1 MANTK
6 APFNALKKLSLK
18 KRMDVAKDGNLGS
31 TLLNSLTPTE
41 FAMLFPKY
49 YQKMLPDVGGFRL
62 ALTRK
67 SQQQQEG
74 YLKSLER
81 EIVTLGGSSKS
92 MEEFRRKY
100 IEESSRGGRAA
111 PRVPQLSEQ
120 QSKAF
125 EAVQKGAI
133 DVDSEFGRVFS
144 GLTKDKLAS
153 VGIERYTQDG
163 KSYYRYVQ
171 PDVSAEEAKRRLK
184 TGASGGSLAQNQGIA
199 YQAAINEGL
208 SPSAARALVAN
219 MSRESLANPSN
230 FKEDHNSRGEFVH
243 MQRGIVAWDDVR
255 SERIKKNFGKYPN
268 EMSVA
273 EQTRV
278 AIWEMKT
285 YRGEFPGVWDTMN
298 NPDASPEDKVAALV
312 SHYEKPAHPET
323 EIRERSK
330 LLAGINTQG
339 LAVKPEGPN
348 GEYSDTQISKMMEQ
362 LRSEKN
368 AARRQQLANILAD
381 AGAIPS
387 ASAGGTVQVAGVSM
401 KGGWIQPIDEG
412 AYKAENFRE
421 CATLSKAFNPEIGA
435 ASGWKVKRD
444 DAAIQPGV
452 VVATSKYNDASG
464 GAPKQGYHTGVALTS
479 PDANGN
485 FKILDQS
492 AGHQPKVTIVNVNNY
507 NYGGRRSDIQGNYW
521 GIINGNTKRSM
532 AAVKYAYN
540 IADDETR
547 SQLAATIKGAETGAI
562 PERNL
567 AETKPDQL
575 HQEISAPKEVIE
587 KVVTEAPAP
596 NREEVVKEQAKA
608 QPAAARY
615 RFDEKAFVAE
625 VRAKETGAFLVSDDY
640 ILDELRK
647 GFRETPGVTYKDG
660 VLTVSDPNSPVIQ
673 KVLADMKEH
682 NFDSTKFMNQIK
694 EEKKPEKKPEVKPVE
709 QKHVVHEQPKAADQ
723 HQHTP
728 EKSATATEQPKQENS
743 PKVEPA
749 EHKKVPGAADGG
761 SFFAPDG
768 VMPFNL
774 AKGDDTLAINPR
786 TGENMFSYGSNE
798 SISYNPN
805 TNKVNIAP
813 AGRERDVPGPQM
825 DMPDY
830 SKDISD
836 LSGRL
841 DKMMEVLRDKGDKP
855 VQVRPSPEP
864 VNDTPNL
871 IQNLMETNRTPYQ
884 TPSFL
889 RAMAR
894 ANGKSDYGD
903 DIKGHYSHGNTH

>member
-6 APFNALKKLSLK
+6 APFKALKKLSLK
-18 KRMDVAKDGNLGS
+18 KRMNVVQDQNLGP

-49 YQKMLPDVGGFRL
+49 YQKALPDVGGFRL
-62 ALTRK
+62 ALTKK

-74 YLKSLER
+74 FLKSLEQ

-92 MEEFRRKY
+92 MEEFRRNY
-100 IEESSRGGRAA
+100 SQEVSRRGKAA
-111 PRVPQLSEQ
+111 PRIPQLSEQ

-133 DVDSEFGRVFS
+133 DVDSDFGRVFA

-153 VGIERYTQDG
+153 VGVERYTQDG

-171 PDVSAEEAKRRLK
+171 PDVSVDEAKQRLK
-184 TGASGGSLAQNQGIA
+184 TGAGWSGGRFTASNYAAVLRQAGFQEKDVALMTAVGI
-199 YQAAINEGL
+199 QESNHNVRAANDK
-208 SPSAARALVAN
+208 
-219 MSRESLANPSN
+219 NPN
-230 FKEDHNSRGEFVH
+230 
-243 MQRGIVAWDDVR
+243 
-255 SERIKKNFGKYPN
+255 
-268 EMSVA
+268 
-273 EQTRV
+273 
-278 AIWEMKT
+278 
-285 YRGEFPGVWDTMN
+285 
-298 NPDASPEDKVAALV
+298 
-312 SHYEKPAHPET
+312 
-323 EIRERSK
+323 RERSYGIFQIN
-330 LLAGINTQG
+330 LNAHPFGSPELNYAGIHSMDDLFDPVKNAKVAHYLYYKTPTSIKHWGAYTDGGYKQYIG
-339 LAVKPEGPN
+339 EAQAGAASGAPYSAGAVKPEGPN
-348 GEYSDTQISKMMEQ
+348 GEYSDTQISKMMED

-401 KGGWIQPIDEG
+401 KGGWIQPINEG
-412 AYKAENFRE
+412 DYDPKNFRE
-421 CATLSKAFNPEIGA
+421 CATLSKAFNPELHA
-435 ASGWKVKRD
+435 ASGWKVKRN

-452 VVATSKYNDASG
+452 VVATSKYNDGSG
-464 GAPKQGYHTGVALTS
+464 GRHLQGYHTGVALTS

-492 AGHQPKVTIVNVNNY
+492 VGHQPKVTVVNVNNY
-507 NYGGRRSDIQGNYW
+507 NYGGRHPEIQGNYW
-521 GIINGNTKRSM
+521 GIINDNTKRSM

-547 SQLAATIKGAETGAI
+547 AQLAATIKGAETGAI
-562 PERNL
+562 PEKNL
-567 AETKPDQL
+567 AETKPDQI
-575 HQEISAPKEVIE
+575 QQQISAPKEVIE

-682 NFDSTKFMNQIK
+682 KFDSTKFMNQIK

-709 QKHVVHEQPKAADQ
+709 QKQIVHEQPKPADQ
-723 HQHTP
+723 NQHTP
-728 EKSATATEQPKQENS
+728 EKSATPTEQPKQENS

-749 EHKKVPGAADGG
+749 QHKKVPGAADGG

-813 AGRERDVPGPQM
+813 AGREQDVPGPQM
-825 DMPDY
+825 NMPDY
-830 SKDISD
+830 SKDIND

-855 VQVRPSPEP
+855 VQVRPNPEP

-871 IQNLMETNRTPYQ
+871 IQNLMESNRTPYQ